1 MSHTDHKGKS
11 RHVEYLQNVGF
22 AVEAFEKEDLRML
35 ADYRNRSVRWKR
47 EAEEE
52 IENIRLEIKHYY
64 EDDIAKIDAIF
75 DRQ

>member
-1 MSHTDHKGKS
+1 MAYSDNHLES
-11 RHVEYLQNVGF
+11 RQVEYLQNVGF

-75 DRQ
+75 DRH